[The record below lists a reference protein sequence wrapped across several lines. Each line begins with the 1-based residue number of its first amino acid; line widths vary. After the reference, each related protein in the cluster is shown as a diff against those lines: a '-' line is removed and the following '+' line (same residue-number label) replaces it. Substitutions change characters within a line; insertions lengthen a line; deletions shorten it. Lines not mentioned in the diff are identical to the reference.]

1 MQKNNS
7 IHIFDIP
14 EDILQNNIMIFL
26 NLNDLFHS
34 VREVCIDWAEALKE
48 VYTEKMNLAITKQ
61 LKSAENSYEREC
73 LLKLVDKKTLYLNNY
88 KSMLNI
94 YTNNNA
100 LNLSTLLLINFI
112 NDEMV
117 KSLLTFFLN
126 FLGLIEPV
134 QLMSVSIEELTNYFN
149 ENNNEIK
156 DKVEIFTSMDPN
168 VISGYTV
175 EKLYKLKDDF
185 EKLDQN
191 HLEDAS
197 DASKIIYC
205 FLSYVIV
212 FLILKQETIEEN
224 RRINELN
231 EKLKVPVFNWQE
243 KQFYYEGAYKFV
255 NFSK

>member
-1 MQKNNS
+1 
-7 IHIFDIP
+7 
-14 EDILQNNIMIFL
+14 
-26 NLNDLFHS
+26 
-34 VREVCIDWAEALKE
+34 
-48 VYTEKMNLAITKQ
+48 
-61 LKSAENSYEREC
+61 
-73 LLKLVDKKTLYLNNY
+73 
-88 KSMLNI
+88 
-94 YTNNNA
+94 
-100 LNLSTLLLINFI
+100 
-112 NDEMV
+112 MV